1 MNYLQRLE
9 HLSDLHY
16 PRWMDI
22 IRIALGVF
30 LCFKGVEFAQNTGKL
45 MGLMTNQVPFS
56 SFMLILVSHYI
67 LFAHILGGFLLAIG
81 MLTRR
86 AALIQIPVL
95 LGAIIFVNTSPAMVR
110 EFSELTL
117 SIIVLL
123 LLIWF
128 LIIGGGQWS
137 FDYAMDRDKNK

>member
-67 LFAHILGGFLLAIG
+67 LFAHILGG
-81 MLTRR
+81 
-86 AALIQIPVL
+86 
-95 LGAIIFVNTSPAMVR
+95 
-110 EFSELTL
+110 
-117 SIIVLL
+117 
-123 LLIWF
+123 
-128 LIIGGGQWS
+128 
-137 FDYAMDRDKNK
+137 